1 MFTVRAIVACHPDRK
16 IGCTMTAE
24 IKKSLYSTPLSS
36 LTDAVARISRA
47 RSLDDVISTVRST
60 ARSLIGCEGVAIIR
74 LEGELCHYVEEDAVG
89 PLWKGHTFPASA
101 CISGWA
107 MLNRQTVVVPDVS
120 KDERIPYELYAST
133 FVRAVAMAPIK
144 VDDPVGAIGAYWSQ
158 TYEPSNWEIEA
169 LEALASAAATAVDT
183 LQLIA
188 ELTRTSGS
196 TLNASPTETSVQYE
210 ADIARVTDI
219 AAVPRILD
227 VALRMTGMGF
237 AAVARVTEDRW
248 IACQVLDHV
257 GFGLKPGGELPIES
271 TLCDEIRDH
280 RQPIVFDD
288 ASADPRY
295 CDHHTPRIYGLRSYI
310 SVPIVLADGH
320 FFGTLCAIDPNPAKV
335 NNPEVLGAFLLFA
348 ELIGHHLHAGDSL
361 DRTRAALD
369 VERNLSE
376 LREQFIAVLGHDL
389 RNPIAAIDAGTNKL
403 LKDGWTN
410 RSPHILGLMK
420 ASLGRMSGLVDNI
433 LDLARARLG
442 GGITVTKSTGDVA
455 ANLYQVVEEIKI
467 AHPDREIVTSL
478 EIPHEVSFDPSRF
491 AQMVSNLV
499 SNAITH
505 GADDESIFIDSRI
518 LLGELEVRVS
528 NGGRPISPT
537 DLDKLFMPFRR
548 GGATTDM
555 EGLGLGLFIASEI
568 AKGHGGR
575 ISVSS
580 DDTETAFTFRM
591 PI

>member
-1 MFTVRAIVACHPDRK
+1 
-16 IGCTMTAE
+16 MTAE
-24 IKKSLYSTPLSS
+24 IERSQYSTPLSS

-60 ARSLIGCEGVAIIR
+60 ARSLIGCEGIAIIR
-74 LEGELCHYVEEDAVG
+74 LEGERCHYVEEDAIG

-107 MLNRQTVVVPDVS
+107 MLNRQTVVVADVS

-133 FVRAVAMAPIK
+133 FVKAVAMAPIK

-158 TYEPSNWEIEA
+158 TYEPSKWEIEV
-169 LEALASAAATAVDT
+169 LEALASAAATAADT
-183 LQLIA
+183 MQLIA
-188 ELTRTSGS
+188 ELKRTSDFA
-196 TLNASPTETSVQYE
+196 LNARPTEVSGIYE

-248 IACQVLDHV
+248 IACQVLDHA
-257 GFGLKPGGELPIES
+257 GFGLKPGGELPLKS
-271 TLCDEIRDH
+271 TLCDEIRNH
-280 RQPIVFDD
+280 RQPVVFND
-288 ASADPRY
+288 ASSDPKY
-295 CDHHTPRIYGLRSYI
+295 CDHHTPRIYGLRGYI
-310 SVPIVLADGH
+310 SVPIILADGQ

-335 NNPEVLGAFLLFA
+335 NNPEVLGAFTLFA

-403 LKDGWTN
+403 LKDGWTD

-455 ANLYQVVEEIKI
+455 AILNQVVEEINI
-467 AHPDREIVTSL
+467 ANPDREMVTSL
-478 EIPHEVSFDPSRF
+478 NILHELSFDPDRF

-505 GADDESIFIDSRI
+505 GAEDEPIFIDSRI
-518 LLGELEVRVS
+518 HAGQLEVRVS
-528 NGGRPISPT
+528 NGGRPIPSS
-537 DLDKLFMPFRR
+537 DIDKLFMPFRR
-548 GGATTDM
+548 GGATTGM

-568 AKGHGGR
+568 AKGHGGI

>member
-1 MFTVRAIVACHPDRK
+1 
-16 IGCTMTAE
+16 
-24 IKKSLYSTPLSS
+24 
-36 LTDAVARISRA
+36 
-47 RSLDDVISTVRST
+47 
-60 ARSLIGCEGVAIIR
+60 
-74 LEGELCHYVEEDAVG
+74 
-89 PLWKGHTFPASA
+89 
-101 CISGWA
+101 
-107 MLNRQTVVVPDVS
+107 MLNRQTVVVADVS

-133 FVRAVAMAPIK
+133 FVKAVAMAPIK
-144 VDDPVGAIGAYWSQ
+144 VDDPVGAIGAYWSH
-158 TYEPSNWEIEA
+158 TYEPSKWEIEV

-183 LQLIA
+183 MLRIA
-188 ELTRTSGS
+188 ELKRTSDFA
-196 TLNASPTETSVQYE
+196 LNARPMEMSGRYE

-248 IACQVLDHV
+248 IACQVLDHA
-257 GFGLKPGGELPIES
+257 GFGLKPGGELPLKS

-280 RQPIVFDD
+280 RQPVVFND
-288 ASADPRY
+288 ASTDPKY
-295 CDHHTPRIYGLRSYI
+295 CDHHTPRIYGLRGYI
-310 SVPIVLADGH
+310 SVPIILAHGQ

-335 NNPEVLGAFLLFA
+335 NNPEVLGAFTLFA
-348 ELIGHHLHAGDSL
+348 ELIAHHLDAADSL

-369 VERNLSE
+369 GERNLSE

-389 RNPIAAIDAGTNKL
+389 RNPIAAIDAGTSKL
-403 LKDGWTN
+403 LKDGWTD

-433 LDLARARLG
+433 LDLARARMG
-442 GGITVTKSTGDVA
+442 GGITVTKSKGDVA
-455 ANLYQVVEEIKI
+455 ATLNQVVEEINI
-467 AHPDREIVTSL
+467 ANPDREMVTSL
-478 EIPHEVSFDPSRF
+478 DIPHAVSFDPDRF

-505 GADDESIFIDSRI
+505 GAEDEPIFIDSRI
-518 LLGELEVRVS
+518 HAGQLEVRVS
-528 NGGRPISPT
+528 NGGRPIPSS
-537 DLDKLFMPFRR
+537 DIDKLFMPFRR
-548 GGATTDM
+548 GGATTGM

-568 AKGHGGR
+568 AKGHGGN

-591 PI
+591 PILWLYSLRERGGRDLLGGQDRT